1 METNVLH
8 DGYEYRLNM
17 LHINQSNTQIGDTN
31 IDIGVDI
38 DVSAISVLV
47 YPVKVNQGLEWAFQ
61 LSHAENLDRFL
72 CRKNCLTRKLTQRLR
87 DRSFSLRGGVAYA
100 AAYATLRHCRLCLR
114 SIDMT

>member
-1 METNVLH
+1 MEALSEVEFRVH
-8 DGYEYRLNM
+8 
-17 LHINQSNTQIGDTN
+17 
-31 IDIGVDI
+31 V
-38 DVSAISVLV
+38 
-47 YPVKVNQGLEWAFQ
+47 
-61 LSHAENLDRFL
+61 SHAENLDRFL

>member
-1 METNVLH
+1 MPELSSTQ
-8 DGYEYRLNM
+8 EKRLYTLN
-17 LHINQSNTQIGDTN
+17 LLRE
-31 IDIGVDI
+31 VEK
-38 DVSAISVLV
+38 
-47 YPVKVNQGLEWAFQ
+47 PE

-72 CRKNCLTRKLTQRLR
+72 CRKNCLTGKLTQRLR